1 MTEHW
6 VRFKLFFY
14 ICALLIG
21 FAVSGFCLAAL
32 HASSWI
38 WILSGLVI
46 LYLAKVGLAGIFLA
60 NVWVTFLLVML
71 IVIRQPWPDT
81 SPAGVPLNVAQI
93 WSGSLL
99 LIWFLAEVLI
109 FLMAFASHFLNEQQW
124 DDRWR
129 IGVLASIAWL
139 SMGLGS
145 VLFHWK
151 ILS

>member
-1 MTEHW
+1 MTNYW
-6 VRFKLFFY
+6 VRLKLGFY

-38 WILSGLVI
+38 WILSGLII
-46 LYLAKVGLAGIFLA
+46 LYLARVGLAGIFLA
-60 NVWVTFLLVML
+60 NVWITSLLVML

-81 SPAGVPLNVAQI
+81 SPPGVPLNVAQI

-99 LIWFLAEVLI
+99 LLWLLAEILI
-109 FLMAFASHFLNEQQW
+109 FLMAFTSQFLKEQQW
-124 DDRWR
+124 SDHWR
-129 IGVLASIAWL
+129 IGVLAAIAWL

-151 ILS
+151 IFS